1 MEEGSVEGVETSKVE
16 EIIQDEFVKVELVMK
31 NGEKNE
37 ADAKEKG
44 ETSNDEKTTNEE
56 TITSEIDEE
65 ELKKLNRKV
74 PEARSTFKKDHV
86 DEHFDSL
93 PWILGALG
101 RVLSLP
107 LSLGPKFAP
116 INIPVARRLQT
127 FAVFF
132 WMSSFLFMGFGSLI
146 GLIYLFFYTK
156 YWWFSLAY
164 LTWYLGDRTIC
175 VRGGRRIN
183 WIRNG
188 SLWRSYRDF
197 FPAHLIKTSELDPSK
212 NYIMGYHPHG
222 VLSAGAYCH
231 FATEGTHFSKVFKG
245 LTPYLLTLECHFKL
259 PFYRE
264 LFMGTGAVSATRE
277 SMNYLLSQEGT
288 GRALCLVVGGARESL
303 DAHPEQDII
312 LHLNKRKGFCK
323 MALRHGASLVPMFS
337 FGENE
342 VYDQVP
348 NPQGSLLRRIQ
359 NTLQEVMGLAPVI
372 FMGRGIFQYSF
383 GIVPFRKP
391 IYTVVGSPIDVPQV
405 KNPTSEQIVELHAK
419 YVRAVVDLY
428 NKYKDKY
435 SEHPELKI
443 KIL

>member
-1 MEEGSVEGVETSKVE
+1 MDDGTEGTRVE
-16 EIIQDEFVKVELVMK
+16 EVIQDEFVKVDLVTK
-31 NGEKNE
+31 
-37 ADAKEKG
+37 KG
-44 ETSNDEKTTNEE
+44 ETDNPEIEKEDTNSASTEDKQEE
-56 TITSEIDEE
+56 KKVPEIDEE

-74 PEARSTFKKDHV
+74 PDARSEFKKDHV

-107 LSLGPKFAP
+107 LSYGPKFAP
-116 INIPVARRLQT
+116 INIPLSRRLQT

-146 GLIYLFFYTK
+146 YLVYLFFYTE

-164 LTWYLGDRTIC
+164 FTWYLGDRTIC
-175 VRGGRRIN
+175 VRGGRRIE
-183 WIRNG
+183 WIRNW

-197 FPAHLIKTSELDPSK
+197 FPAHLIKTAELDPSK

-264 LFMGTGAVSATRE
+264 LFMGTGAVSATRA
-277 SMNYLLSQEGT
+277 SMDYLLSQEGT
-288 GRALCLVVGGARESL
+288 GRALCLVVGGAKESL
-303 DAHPEQDII
+303 DAHPGQDVI
-312 LHLNKRKGFCK
+312 LHLSKRKGFCK

-348 NPQGSLLRRIQ
+348 NPQGSLLRKAQ
-359 NTLQEVMGLAPVI
+359 NTLQQALGLAPVI

-405 KNPTSEQIVELHAK
+405 KNPTSQEIVELHAK
-419 YVRAVVDLY
+419 YTRAVIDLY
-428 NKYKDKY
+428 NKYKDRY
-435 SEHPELKI
+435 SEHPELQI
-443 KIL
+443 KIV